1 MLWPGCRAG
10 SSCSTGRL
18 GAAATRT
25 LSDSLGVSTSRS
37 AASRC
42 PRLARARGSLSQA
55 ASHGE
60 PQAEA
65 ARSLP
70 DSLAAPAQLP
80 AVCLQLVVRSA
91 SGSAAGAAPRPLAA
105 WTPSHESPRPAAGPG
120 GEPEPKPGLRA
131 WPGPGG
137 GQTPPGGE
145 GLRECVCAETGTSP
159 ETDPISAA
167 CQCEDRHRDRDIH

>member
-91 SGSAAGAAPRPLAA
+91 SGSAAGAPRPLVS
-105 WTPSHESPRPAAGPG
+105 WTPSRRGRRPA
-120 GEPEPKPGLRA
+120 
-131 WPGPGG
+131 PGPGAG
-137 GQTPPGGE
+137 RG
-145 GLRECVCAETGTSP
+145 A
-159 ETDPISAA
+159 
-167 CQCEDRHRDRDIH
+167 